1 MAHTLKHVVIFT
13 HHQVHAESSC
23 SLISAC
29 FLLSE
34 MTDEGLALLKM
45 CCSSEALHILEPLV
59 SKDQVYQERPREIAF
74 PTLFP

>member
-1 MAHTLKHVVIFT
+1 MTHTLKYVVIFT

-34 MTDEGLALLKM
+34 MTDEGLAMLKI
-45 CCSSEALHILEPLV
+45 CCSDSVLRTLDLLV
-59 SKDQVYQERPREIAF
+59 SKDQIYEERPRKI
-74 PTLFP
+74 LFPALFP